1 MKTVFGNKELTHAW
15 AHQTQE
21 HGRNSNGSLFFR
33 DKVLFSY
40 GEHFPLARLYNN
52 GWVVV
57 NSRSY
62 SLTTGKHRSLAY
74 SATSHWQHME
84 LPDVLNPESISN
96 IEYVTQRI
104 KEGKLNVVRCR
115 KEENRVWRITQ
126 LERDIEKAT
135 RFYEMMFSYME
146 NTIMTLTT
154 EHLDAYEHLKR
165 ECIFPD
171 SWDDFKKRHEDS
183 LKNKRLE
190 EAELRKRSIADGLA
204 YALPLW
210 REYKP
215 CIPTEEGHIVTGINH
230 LTALTGH
237 TYLRRVYMDNH
248 YCVETSKGIRIEYDE
263 ARVALRMWRR
273 GSIIGCR
280 IGNYTIT
287 QNDPVKQVIIAGC
300 HTVPYSELEYIESIL
315 FPKEE
320 QAS

>member
-40 GEHFPLARLYNN
+40 GEHFPLAKLYNH
-52 GWVVV
+52 GWVVH

-62 SLTTGKHRSLAY
+62 SNTTSKHRSLAY

-84 LPDVLNPESISN
+84 LPDVLNPESVDN
-96 IEYVTQRI
+96 IEYITRMI
-104 KEGKLNVVRCR
+104 REAKLKVVRIR
-115 KEENRVWRITQ
+115 KPDNKLWAIAQ

-135 RFYEMMFSYME
+135 RFYELMFYPEANVYESQP
-146 NTIMTLTT
+146 
-154 EHLDAYEHLKR
+154 HRDAYEELKK
-165 ECIFPD
+165 ECSLPA
-171 SWDDFKKRHEDS
+171 SWDDFKRTHEELVKQQRLDAAKLKRESIEDGMS
-183 LKNKRLE
+183 
-190 EAELRKRSIADGLA
+190 
-204 YALPLW
+204 YCLPRW
-210 REYKP
+210 REFQN
-215 CIPTEEGHIVTGINH
+215 CALDEGHTVTSIHH
-230 LTALTGH
+230 LTSLTGH
-237 TYLRRVYMDNH
+237 TYLRMLNASEGL
-248 YCVETSKGIRIEYDE
+248 YCVETSKGIRILYEE
-263 ARVALRMWRR
+263 ARVALRMWRK

-287 QNDPVKQVIIAGC
+287 QNDPVKQVIVAGC